1 VPAPRTPFSP
11 AAARADHPFYV
22 DEADARALRSG
33 VRCETV
39 IRGGDVFDGTG
50 APPIRA
56 AVGIERGRIVAVA
69 ANGDA
74 ASLDGA
80 NVVDAAGLAVAPG
93 FIDLH
98 SHSDW
103 ILPQADHG
111 TILAPLLEQG
121 VTTIVTG
128 NCGFSPAPVE
138 PQSARLLDEGSE
150 LVRDRPLAF
159 EWRTHREL
167 LDRLAS
173 APLALN
179 VAHLAGHGSI
189 RLAVMGDRF
198 EPARADDVAAMATW
212 VREAMDAGCI
222 GLSTGLGYAPGMFA
236 TPDELTALARVV
248 GEYGGLFTSH
258 VRAYSWISPFF
269 SLNPLGWRAHNL
281 RALDEILGV
290 GTAAAVRLQ
299 VSHLIF
305 VGRATWRTQ
314 RDAITAV
321 ERARD
326 GGLDVGFDTF
336 PYTAGNTTIRVVY
349 PPWAQHDL
357 PHNLSSA
364 LVRARLRA
372 ELRVLRRLIGIDV
385 SDIQLL
391 HAVDPA
397 LTELEGLRFDEI
409 GRRLGQDPLDAYF
422 HVTRASAA
430 KARVMLFQYSG
441 GADDEHALRDTL
453 AHPLNAIETDTI
465 LTSTGHHNPASFGTF
480 PRFLGRYSRELG
492 LVSLATAVHKMTGL
506 PAERARLADRGRVR
520 AGGAADLVVF
530 DPATVAGLAD
540 FDVPTARP
548 RGIHHV
554 LVNGVATVTDG
565 RHTAAQPGALLRR
578 G

>member
-1 VPAPRTPFSP
+1 M
-11 AAARADHPFYV
+11 
-22 DEADARALRSG
+22 
-33 VRCETV
+33 RCETV
-39 IRGGDVFDGTG
+39 IRGGDVFDGSG
-50 APPIRA
+50 APAFRA
-56 AVGIERGRIVAVA
+56 TIGIDGGRIVAIA
-69 ANGDA
+69 CDGDA
-74 ASLDGA
+74 AALEGATVLDA
-80 NVVDAAGLAVAPG
+80 TGLAVAPG

-111 TILAPLLEQG
+111 EILAPLLEQG
-121 VTTIVTG
+121 VTTIITG

-138 PQSARLLDEGSE
+138 PLGARLLDEGSE

-159 EWRTHREL
+159 EWRTHREF

-198 EPARADDVAAMATW
+198 VPAGADDVSAMASW
-212 VREAMDAGCI
+212 VREAMEAGCI

-236 TPDELTALARVV
+236 TPDELAALGRVV
-248 GEYGGLFTSH
+248 AEYGGLFTSH

-281 RALDEILGV
+281 RAIDEILAV
-290 GTAAAVRLQ
+290 GRGAGARVQ
-299 VSHLIF
+299 ISHLIF

-314 RDAITAV
+314 RDAIAAV

-326 GGLDVGFDTF
+326 DGLDVAFDTF

-357 PHNLSSA
+357 PQNLSSA
-364 LVRARLRA
+364 FVRARLRA

-391 HAVDPA
+391 HAVDP
-397 LTELEGLRFDEI
+397 TFEGLEGWRFDEI
-409 GRRLGQDPLDAYF
+409 GRLLGRDPIDAYF
-422 HVTRASAA
+422 DVTRASAA

-441 GADDEHALRDTL
+441 SAEDEHALRDTL

-465 LTSTGHHNPASFGTF
+465 LTSSGHHNPASFGTF
-480 PRFLGRYSRELG
+480 PRFLGRYSRDLG
-492 LVSLATAVHKMTGL
+492 LVPLATAIHKATGL
-506 PAERARLADRGRVR
+506 PAAR
-520 AGGAADLVVF
+520 AGLTQRGLVREGCAADLVVF
-530 DPATVAGLAD
+530 DPATIAGPAD
-540 FDVPTARP
+540 FDAPTARP
-548 RGIHHV
+548 CGIRDV
-554 LVNGVATVTDG
+554 LLNGVAVVAAG
-565 RHTAAQPGALLRR
+565 RCTSARPGLLLRR